1 MPNDTEEE
9 KPTKPKSKAKAKTK
23 KKGGRT
29 TEKKQKAKEIT
40 GDGLADQTLT
50 PTAAGAWKKVD
61 EQPADEVGFI
71 AELPSGNVIRMTRSL
86 DMPILL
92 KTGQIPNPL
101 AGLVQKMIDTRST
114 TIPMDSTDPTSLM
127 QLLDLLNET
136 AAKVVLS
143 PKFSCP
149 ERRGKKETG
158 EQYQERLEGWEPDP
172 GTLSIWDMTM
182 EDKFFVFAV
191 AQGAAADLARFRDE
205 QERSLADLQA
215 SEGVRDA
222 ALGVGGPGSEGSG

>member
-9 KPTKPKSKAKAKTK
+9 KPTKPKAKNKAK

-29 TEKKQKAKEIT
+29 TEKKQKVKEIT
-40 GDGLADQTLT
+40 GEGLADQTLT
-50 PTAAGAWKKVD
+50 PTAPGEWKTTQD
-61 EQPADEVGFI
+61 QPTDEVGFI
-71 AELPSGNVIRMTRSL
+71 AELPSGNVVRMTRSL

-101 AGLVQKMIDTRST
+101 AGIVQKMIDTRSS
-114 TIPMDSTDPTSLM
+114 TIPLDSTDTQSLM

-136 AAKVVLS
+136 AVKVVLS
-143 PKFSCP
+143 PKFSGP
-149 ERRGKKETG
+149 ERRKQGETA
-158 EQYQERLEGWEPDP
+158 EAYQQRLEGWKPDP
-172 GTLSIWDMTM
+172 DTISIWDMTM
-182 EDKFFVFAV
+182 EDKMFVFAV

-215 SEGVRDA
+215 SQGVREQ
-222 ALGVGGPGSEGSG
+222 ALRDGGSGSEGSE